1 MLRELKGIENARGN
15 IVNMIKTNILAQFL
29 LKPTE
34 GNRFMQLNKVWN
46 TNAFCLCFY
55 VCATF
60 FLILIIKC
68 HSNYNVVIVCE
79 NGNREPCLRIFCHQ
93 HFGNFF
99 RKNLI
104 KWL

>member
-46 TNAFCLCFY
+46 TNAFVF
-55 VCATF
+55 VF
-60 FLILIIKC
+60 MF
-68 HSNYNVVIVCE
+68 V
-79 NGNREPCLRIFCHQ
+79 Q
-93 HFGNFF
+93 HFFF
-99 RKNLI
+99 F
-104 KWL
+104 